1 MVIRPRQQKCLCRC
15 RSQAQIKRGGFTS
28 EASDLLM
35 VKTTN
40 APRFSDV
47 ASELGNVEG
56 KRIQDIIP
64 NVRR

>member
-1 MVIRPRQQKCLCRC
+1 
-15 RSQAQIKRGGFTS
+15 
-28 EASDLLM
+28 M